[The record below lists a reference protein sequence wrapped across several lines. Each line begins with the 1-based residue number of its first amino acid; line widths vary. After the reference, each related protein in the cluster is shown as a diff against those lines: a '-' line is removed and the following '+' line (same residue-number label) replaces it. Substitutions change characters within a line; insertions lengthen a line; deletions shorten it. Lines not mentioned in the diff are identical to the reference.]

1 MNITSSTEGKHY
13 TEAIHGI
20 FVKHFDSK
28 ILSGPENRAII
39 KLEGKAVYT
48 TNSFVVEPFFF
59 KGGDL
64 GRLAV
69 CSTVNSLSIMGAI
82 PKYLTASFI
91 ISKSCEPDVIDR
103 IAYSMTLAAKESK
116 IKIVAGDIKVIEG
129 SGGIYINTSG
139 IGEVMKGSL
148 NISNC
153 KLGDVILLTGNLG
166 EHDASIKSAKMN
178 IDNNIQSDCAP
189 LASMIKNL
197 MDEKIRIRCMR
208 EVNQGG
214 LAVVLHEIAT
224 AASCRVVIDEKSL
237 PISKEVRSFCES
249 LSLDPL
255 YLANEGK
262 LILVL
267 PNNQADKALTIIK
280 ENKYGK
286 NAAVIG
292 AIVEGQGVGM
302 RMNPTGSRTIDLLE
316 KGA

>member
-1 MNITSSTEGKHY
+1 MNITSSPEGKRI
-13 TEAIHGI
+13 TEAIYGI
-20 FVKHFDSK
+20 FAKHFDSK
-28 ILSGPENRAII
+28 ILSSTENRATI
-39 KLEGKAVYT
+39 KLDGKAMYT
-48 TNSFVVEPFFF
+48 THSFVAEPFFF

-69 CSTVNSLSIMGAI
+69 CSTVNSLAIMGAI
-82 PKYLTASFI
+82 PKYLTAGFI
-91 ISKSCEPDVIDR
+91 ISKSCEPELIDQ
-103 IAYSMTLAAKESK
+103 IAGSMTAAAKEAK

-129 SGGIYINTSG
+129 GGGIYINTSG
-139 IGEVMKGSL
+139 IGEVMKGGF

-153 KLGDVILLTGNLG
+153 KLGDVIVVTGNLG
-166 EHDASIKSAKMN
+166 EHEAAIKSAKLN
-178 IDNNIQSDCAP
+178 IDNNIHSDCAP
-189 LASMIKNL
+189 MISMIKNL
-197 MDEKIRIRCMR
+197 IDEKIRIRCMR

-214 LAVVLHEIAT
+214 LAAVLHEIAT
-224 AASCRVVIDEKSL
+224 AASCRVVIEEKSL
-237 PISKEVRSFCES
+237 PISKDVRSFCES

-262 LILVL
+262 LLLVL
-267 PNNQADKALTIIK
+267 PNNQADKALAIIK

-302 RMNPTGSRTIDLLE
+302 RMNPTGSKTIDLME